1 MKSKSKFWNF
11 IKENYSTIRNFQREV
26 NRYARSTIFSEK
38 STCIYDWTNGQNKP
52 VQGRFKW
59 DIIVKYMKY
68 KHNVNVDLTWLEPQP
83 VTEQPQLNF
92 DEPEN
97 TASSEQSQITADDF
111 RESFYDLP
119 ASERVYQTKEAAT
132 DLIRRAY
139 NIYELSKADAG
150 FSSNCCRLTDGY
162 WPSVTIFHDSLGKCG
177 SKVIDLNGE
186 ADLQRVSDLL
196 DKLADTD
203 REETDTEF
211 MDRMFEG
218 CNPADF
224 DRIVSIIK
232 KGGSDE

>member
-1 MKSKSKFWNF
+1 M
-11 IKENYSTIRNFQREV
+11 
-26 NRYARSTIFSEK
+26 EK
-38 STCIYDWTNGQNKP
+38 QEKNLI
-52 VQGRFKW
+52 
-59 DIIVKYMKY
+59 
-68 KHNVNVDLTWLEPQP
+68 
-83 VTEQPQLNF
+83 TE
-92 DEPEN
+92 
-97 TASSEQSQITADDF
+97 DDF
-111 RESFYDLP
+111 RESFYDRP
-119 ASERVYQTKEAAT
+119 ASERVYLTRGDAT
-132 DLIRRAY
+132 NLICRAY
-139 NIYELSKADAG
+139 NIYKLSRANAG
-150 FSSNCCRLTDGY
+150 FGSNCCRVSDGW